1 MANRTTSQK
10 LTLRV
15 KAVAVLMIAA
25 FCLVAVNLARIMLV
39 NGEEYK
45 SKAEQNQLQDKE
57 LEPMRGVIYDKN
69 GTILAQ
75 SASAWKIYVNAS
87 AIPDNEKVRD
97 FIADKLSSVLSGVE
111 YETVREK
118 TDNSKSSY
126 VVIKNRVEYDEKEA
140 VVSVLDEKITY
151 TSVKKDDE
159 GNTVSASDKT
169 FKLRVAVG
177 IDDDVIRYYP
187 YGTLASCVIGFTG
200 ADGEG
205 KGGVES

>member
-111 YETVREK
+111 YETVREE

-200 ADGEG
+200 ADG
-205 KGGVES
+205 